1 LSVPYVKV
9 HQSGAKKEIEKLKA
23 AGELLNH
30 YRIRREGEWVLIP
43 VKHSDSTGD
52 FEENVDSKMVH
63 VGSFERIADFFV
75 IKEREG
81 WEKILEELK
90 EKQSPRAIFLDNGVE
105 GSFRI
110 RRLKR
115 IDGTGK
121 PSGIHKE
128 NGFRYVVDLE
138 KAYFSPRL
146 AGLRRE
152 ITESVQNSKSDG
164 LIVDMYS
171 GIGPISIPLLRGNSR
186 VLSIDINPEA
196 IRLLSQ
202 NTKLN
207 KVRGWAMVANSNEIF
222 ECLKGT
228 DQVIMNNPTQPLSV
242 SQNIINKLRE
252 GTLIHL
258 THISNRRDDVGFEGV
273 DVIQSKIVHGYSPS
287 SSLNYFRMR
296 KK

>member
-1 LSVPYVKV
+1 MSVPYVKV

-110 RRLKR
+110 RKLKR

-128 NGFRYVVDLE
+128 NGFRYAVDLE

>member
-1 LSVPYVKV
+1 MSVPYVKV

-110 RRLKR
+110 RKLKR

-242 SQNIINKLRE
+242 SQNIINRLRE

>member
-1 LSVPYVKV
+1 MSVPYVKV

-110 RRLKR
+110 RKLKR

-242 SQNIINKLRE
+242 SQDIINKLRE

>member
-1 LSVPYVKV
+1 MSVPYVKV
-9 HQSGAKKEIEKLKA
+9 HQSGAKKEIGKLKA

-110 RRLKR
+110 RKLKR

-242 SQNIINKLRE
+242 SQNIINRLRE

>member
-1 LSVPYVKV
+1 MSVPYVKV

-128 NGFRYVVDLE
+128 NGFRYAVDLE

>member
-1 LSVPYVKV
+1 MSVPYVKV

-52 FEENVDSKMVH
+52 FEENVDSKMAH

-110 RRLKR
+110 RKLKR

-171 GIGPISIPLLRGNSR
+171 GIGPISIPLLKGNSR

-202 NTKLN
+202 NAKLN

-228 DQVIMNNPTQPLSV
+228 DQVIMNNPTQPLSI

-258 THISNRRDDVGFEGV
+258 THISKRRDDVEFEGV
-273 DVIQSKIVHGYSPS
+273 DVIQSRIVHGYSPS
-287 SSLNYFRMR
+287 SNLNYFRMR